1 MFLKFSGLLVLGSL
15 LYTVDASVVTNIP
28 SAVDIPNSKGNSN
41 TTTSAVNVTVDQ
53 TIFKLPSEIDED
65 ELLHETGLFMKSLM
79 NLEVDP
85 CENFYEYACG
95 NWKTSERVP
104 TSGRKDSILRV
115 IQSEIN
121 DLIVVFLKNSTKES
135 KTAEGKAKVFY
146 ASCVTGGKD
155 INVGL
160 KTMLDNEKDTF
171 GKLKLPG
178 KNDWIPVNFMSPYN
192 VFPLLPLSVNYSTI
206 SRQFEISINN
216 PIPVLKN
223 FYNTSQADE
232 LLQKLGQVAQEFKT
246 MLEFEKNLTAK
257 VSNRDFN
264 ERLNLHEFL
273 EQHQKDA
280 IDWKLLFKTAFGDS
294 YQPEWYVNNKISNFT
309 DLERFLRKSPTE
321 NLRNYVKWRTLVKFF
336 NIWKT
341 ELPNDEKREQVCR
354 QHTETYF
361 TYGILPWFIEYLYD
375 AERREDSLCI
385 AQTVLQS
392 FLNITENYSWL
403 DEDTKSEIAAKLQAM
418 DIMVGYKDDM
428 RHRQLSDQIYSDL
441 EVNGDWFKN
450 LLTLEANHARIRLHS
465 VHKTVVPPIL
475 SPYSVNA
482 FYADYIN
489 TAFVTMGIS
498 QMPLYHQRFPAS
510 LKFGGLGMLI
520 GHEMAHALDSNGYHI
535 NYEGKPY
542 NWSSSSARHFKEKT
556 RCLEN
561 QYNKFI
567 YHGIQTNGSATMP
580 DNIADNT
587 GARLAHHSYMEL
599 YGQYEGHDKPLP
611 GLEYTNNEL
620 FFIKMAQTWCTGRDD
635 SFRVQHM
642 KTDAHAYAEFRVL
655 GPLRNM
661 PEFSQTFQCRL
672 GSQMNPLKKCV
683 VW

>member
-1 MFLKFSGLLVLGSL
+1 MSLKFSGLLVLGSL
-15 LYTVDASVVTNIP
+15 LLSSALGSIINVT
-28 SAVDIPNSKGNSN
+28 SAAESPTKLNS
-41 TTTSAVNVTVDQ
+41 TTSANVTVDN

-65 ELLHETGLFMKSLM
+65 ELLHETGLFMQSLM
-79 NLEVDP
+79 NLDVDP
-85 CENFYEYACG
+85 CENFYEFACG
-95 NWKTSERVP
+95 NWRTSERVP
-104 TSGRKDSILRV
+104 SSGRKDSMLRV

-121 DLIVVFLKNSTKES
+121 DLIVAFLKNNTKEGKS
-135 KTAEGKAKVFY
+135 AEGKAKIFY

-160 KTMLDNEKDTF
+160 KTMLDNEKENF
-171 GKLKLPG
+171 GKLKLTG
-178 KNDWIPVNFMSPYN
+178 KNDWIPVNFMSPYT
-192 VFPLLPLSVNYSTI
+192 VFPLLPLSVNYSTF
-206 SRQFEISINN
+206 SRQFEISINR
-216 PIPVLKN
+216 PIAALKS
-223 FYNTSQADE
+223 FYNTSQAEE
-232 LLQKLGQVAQEFKT
+232 LLQKMGQVVSEFKT
-246 MLEFEKNLTAK
+246 MLEFEKNLTSK
-257 VSNRDFN
+257 VPTKDFA
-264 ERLNLHEFL
+264 ERMPLQDFL
-273 EQHQKDA
+273 VQHQKDP
-280 IDWKLLFKTAFGDS
+280 IDWNLIFKTAFGDNT
-294 YQPEWYVNNKISNFT
+294 QREWYVNNQISNFT

-321 NLRNYVKWRTLVKFF
+321 NLRNYVKWRTLVKFYK
-336 NIWKT
+336 IWKT

-354 QHTETYF
+354 QHTESYF

-375 AERREDSLCI
+375 AERREDSLLI
-385 AQTVLQS
+385 AQTILQG
-392 FLNITENYSWL
+392 FLNMTENYGWL
-403 DEDTKSEIAAKLQAM
+403 DEDTKSEIASKLQAM

-428 RHRQLSDQIYSDL
+428 RHRQMGDQIYNDL
-441 EVNGDWFKN
+441 EINGDWFKN

-475 SPYSVNA
+475 SPFSVNA

-498 QMPLYHQRFPAS
+498 QMPLYHTRFPAS
-510 LKFGGLGMLI
+510 LKYGGLGMLI
-520 GHEMAHALDSNGYHI
+520 GHEMAHALDSNGYHV

-542 NWSSSSARHFKEKT
+542 NWSSSSLRHFQQKI

-580 DNIADNT
+580 DNIADNAGT
-587 GARLAHHSYMEL
+587 RLAHHSYMDL
-599 YGQYEGHDKPLP
+599 YGRNEGLEKPLP
-611 GLEYTNNEL
+611 GLEFTNNEL
-620 FFIKMAQTWCTGRDD
+620 FFIKMAQTWCSGRDD
-635 SFRVQHM
+635 SYKLLHM

-661 PEFSQTFQCRL
+661 PEFSETFQCKL